1 MGRTQNPPEKVS
13 GSLEGV
19 NEAGALGEEVEVG
32 RGRHTGLPGSREA
45 MGRWAAQRRT
55 GDCRAPGF
63 PGRAGELGFL
73 RMGGEAGFQVSRG
86 GLKESQEALG
96 PRMGARPFTHLL

>member
-1 MGRTQNPPEKVS
+1 MR
-13 GSLEGV
+13 
-19 NEAGALGEEVEVG
+19 
-32 RGRHTGLPGSREA
+32 
-45 MGRWAAQRRT
+45 RWATQRGA
-55 GDCRAPGF
+55 GDWRAPRS
-63 PGRAGELGFL
+63 PGRAGELEFL